1 MAGQAQGLMLWVDAN
16 AKRLSLGESVQDWGW
31 LHTVQRLTGLGRA
44 VVKVCVDQE
53 LREGG

>member
-16 AKRLSLGESVQDWGW
+16 AKRLCLGESVQDWGW

-53 LREGG
+53 LR